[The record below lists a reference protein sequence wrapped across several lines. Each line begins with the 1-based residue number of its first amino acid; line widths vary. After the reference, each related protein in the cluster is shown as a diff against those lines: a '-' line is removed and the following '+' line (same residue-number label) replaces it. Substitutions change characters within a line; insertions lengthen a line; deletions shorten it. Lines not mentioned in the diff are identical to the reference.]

1 MWSPWLPP
9 PVAMVTCCHGYHP
22 LGCGAADLV
31 CSSWL
36 NVIYKG
42 SLVTSD
48 VVIRSVLTV
57 KLCDGL
63 IARLSCVTLDEFWY
77 IFKSFF
83 VFQNAT
89 VQEILCILTTNFMRF
104 CSRFR
109 KKCWLF
115 FDNLK
120 MPILIIIYSLEWSN
134 ISKTLQKD
142 LGELHHTIFS

>member
-1 MWSPWLPP
+1 MLIDLVFLTHRPVVVLLILNVITLVTT

-31 CSSWL
+31 CSIWL

-63 IARLSCVTLDEFWY
+63 IARLSCVTLDEF
-77 IFKSFF
+77 
-83 VFQNAT
+83 
-89 VQEILCILTTNFMRF
+89 
-104 CSRFR
+104 
-109 KKCWLF
+109 
-115 FDNLK
+115 
-120 MPILIIIYSLEWSN
+120 
-134 ISKTLQKD
+134 
-142 LGELHHTIFS
+142 